1 MNRFSDQNLQ
11 SLATDTELPLSV
23 NSADHGSTSAAG
35 DAAAEGSSSATEG
48 TYRKTKSA
56 KRSWAKRLVID
67 KLSHLVGGEILIDE
81 VPDHPGQPNGQ
92 SSSVVRR
99 LGVDGD
105 VKHVSQSNPVQ
116 DNALSVRLKIADAAF
131 YRRTLLGGTIGAA
144 ESYIDGDWGTDN
156 LTDLIRILIR
166 NMDDVSKM
174 ERTWSRARKW
184 LHRMRHL
191 RRKNSIGGS
200 RKNIQQHYDLGNDF
214 YSLFLD
220 PTMNY
225 SAGIFNQQTA
235 AQNFPHSQSP
245 MHSASLVKMDRI
257 CQKLQLHADDHVVEI
272 GTGWGGLAIHMAK
285 HYGCQVTT
293 TTISQQQYDFAVQ
306 AIVSEG
312 LEDRITVLLKDY
324 RDLEGTFDKL
334 VSVEMIE
341 AVGHQF
347 LDTYFSKCN
356 ALLKPQGTML
366 IQAILIGQQHYRSY
380 RKGVDFIRAYVFP
393 GGCLPSAVTI
403 AQSVGRVTTMRMLDF
418 EDMTQ
423 HYADTLMH
431 WRNSFM
437 QRLEEVRA
445 LGFDEYFIR
454 LWHFY
459 LCYCEAAFAER
470 RCQSVQVMF
479 AQKNS
484 PIDVVVER

>member
-11 SLATDTELPLSV
+11 SLATHTDLHHSV
-23 NSADHGSTSAAG
+23 GAPSDSPSKT
-35 DAAAEGSSSATEG
+35 SSSL
-48 TYRKTKSA
+48 KK
-56 KRSWAKRLVID
+56 SWAKRLVVG
-67 KLSHLVGGEILIDE
+67 KLSQLVGGEILIDE
-81 VPDHPGQPNGQ
+81 TIGGDVDADDSGTTTA
-92 SSSVVRR
+92 RR
-99 LGVDGD
+99 LGGTPDPRTNTANNAALPVD
-105 VKHVSQSNPVQ
+105 NRPLTARLTIA
-116 DNALSVRLKIADAAF
+116 NAGF

-174 ERTWSRARKW
+174 ERTWSRARTW
-184 LHRMRHL
+184 VHRMRHL
-191 RRKNSIGGS
+191 RRKNSVSGS
-200 RKNIQQHYDLGNDF
+200 RKNIQQHYDLGNEF

-225 SAGIFNQQTA
+225 SAGIFDDETA
-235 AQNFPHSQSP
+235 AQDFPDTQSP

-257 CQKLQLHADDHVVEI
+257 CQKLKLNPDDHVVEI

-285 HYGCQVTT
+285 HYQCRVTT

-306 AIVSEG
+306 AIAAEG
-312 LEDRITVLLKDY
+312 LQDKITVLLKDY
-324 RDLEGTFDKL
+324 RDLEGSFDKL

-341 AVGHQF
+341 AVGHEF

-437 QRLEEVRA
+437 QRLGDVRA

-479 AQKNS
+479 AQKDS
-484 PIDVVVER
+484 PIDVVAQS